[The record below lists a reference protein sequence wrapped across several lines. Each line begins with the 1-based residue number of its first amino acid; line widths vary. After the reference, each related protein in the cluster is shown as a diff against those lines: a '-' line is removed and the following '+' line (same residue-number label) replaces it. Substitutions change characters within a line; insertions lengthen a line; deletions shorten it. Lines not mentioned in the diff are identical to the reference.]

1 MEREECRKAVCQ
13 DRTLQYRLIRKP
25 VKHINL
31 RICPDG
37 RILVSAHPSVPAG
50 RIDAFVI
57 EKQDFILRA
66 LESYEE
72 KRKLSALLPRQS
84 HREEIFREICGEIY
98 PLFGAYPVPYPQ
110 IKMRAM
116 TSCWGVCHP
125 KKGSITLNRRLLSVP
140 RSCIE
145 YVVLH
150 ELAHFVH
157 PNHSRQFYDLL
168 TVLMPDW
175 RMRKKELENY
185 AYR

>member
-1 MEREECRKAVCQ
+1 M
-13 DRTLQYRLIRKP
+13 QYRLIRKP

-110 IKMRAM
+110 IKIRAM

>member
-1 MEREECRKAVCQ
+1 M
-13 DRTLQYRLIRKP
+13 
-25 VKHINL
+25 
-31 RICPDG
+31 
-37 RILVSAHPSVPAG
+37 
-50 RIDAFVI
+50 
-57 EKQDFILRA
+57 
-66 LESYEE
+66 
-72 KRKLSALLPRQS
+72 
-84 HREEIFREICGEIY
+84 
-98 PLFGAYPVPYPQ
+98 FGAYPVPYPQ
-110 IKMRAM
+110 IKIRAM